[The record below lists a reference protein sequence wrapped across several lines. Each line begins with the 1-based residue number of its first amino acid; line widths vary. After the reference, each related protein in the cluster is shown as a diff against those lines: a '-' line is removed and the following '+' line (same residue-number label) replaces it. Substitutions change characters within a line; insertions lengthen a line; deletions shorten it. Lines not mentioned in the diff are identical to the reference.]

1 MKKADK
7 FYLSKEWKKKRLEV
21 LRLDKYKCQHCKARG
36 ILTPATTVLAR
47 WGRREWAQDAL
58 DIYVVCNGRTERN
71 LISLCR
77 DCHEAEH
84 NRFGN
89 SEQLTEERW

>member
-36 ILTPATTVLAR
+36 ILTPATTVHHR
-47 WGRREWAQDAL
+47 WERREFPQYQL
-58 DIYVVCNGRTERN
+58 DIYVEANGRTQRN